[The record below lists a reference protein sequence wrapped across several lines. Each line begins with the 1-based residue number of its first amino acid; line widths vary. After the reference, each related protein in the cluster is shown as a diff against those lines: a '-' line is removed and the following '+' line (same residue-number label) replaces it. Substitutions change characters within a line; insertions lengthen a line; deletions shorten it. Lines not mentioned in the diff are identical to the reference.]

1 VDTTNPGGYGAAHPL
16 GGLRATDPF
25 LKIPKMLERIRE
37 RLDGIIVGWTAT
49 HAIGLLRVSLGCVFF
64 WFGLLKFF
72 PGVSSAEALAV
83 NTIELIS
90 FGLVEPAIA
99 MLVLATWE
107 SLIGLGLITGRAL
120 RATLLLL
127 FLQLPGTMMPLFLF
141 PELTFQT
148 IPFVPTLE
156 GQYIIKNLVI
166 ASAGLVVAATV
177 QGRGRG
183 RVSSS

>member
-1 VDTTNPGGYGAAHPL
+1 LEDRVP
-16 GGLRATDPF
+16 DPF
-25 LKIPKMLERIRE
+25 LKIPEVLERIRGH
-37 RLDGIIVGWTAT
+37 LDGIIVGWTAT

-127 FLQLPGTMMPLFLF
+127 FLQLPGTMLPLFLF

-177 QGRGRG
+177 QGRGHG